1 MPILMTYGD
10 SNTHGTPPI
19 VDRARYDRFGPGV
32 RWPTVTQAALGPSWQ
47 LAEEGLPGRTAQFD
61 DPVMG
66 AHMNGRV
73 GLRIALQ
80 THGPIDVLTLMLGT
94 NDLKQRFSVNALDIA
109 LSLAKLV
116 LAIRASGCG
125 PDGAAPGAPLLVGSS
140 LGGYYA
146 TYLAEQHGLKAL
158 LINPAVQPHLRFDG
172 YLGPQKNYY
181 SDETWDLTEDHVQA
195 LAELDVAPPSD
206 PTRYQIWLQTGDETL
221 DYRDAERYY
230 RACALRIQAGG
241 DHGFQGFAERLPAI
255 FAFAGISAT
264 LWRDTDFSV
273 FN

>member
-1 MPILMTYGD
+1 MTASILYI
-10 SNTHGTPPI
+10 HGLNSSPASHKASQLS
-19 VDRARYDRFGPGV
+19 RAMADLGLEKQLRVPALHHHPRQAI
-32 RWPTVTQAALGPSWQ
+32 TQLQALISE
-47 LAEEGLPGRTAQFD
+47 L
-61 DPVMG
+61 
-66 AHMNGRV
+66 
-73 GLRIALQ
+73 
-80 THGPIDVLTLMLGT
+80 
-94 NDLKQRFSVNALDIA
+94 
-109 LSLAKLV
+109 
-116 LAIRASGCG
+116 
-125 PDGAAPGAPLLVGSS
+125 GAPLLVGSS

-181 SDETWDLTEDHVQA
+181 SDETWELTEDHVHA
-195 LAELDVAPPSD
+195 LAELEVPPPSD
-206 PTRYQIWLQTGDETL
+206 PTRYQVWLQTGDETL

-241 DHGFQGFAERLPAI
+241 DHGFQGFAKHLPAL

-264 LWRDTDFSV
+264 LWRDTDFSA

>member
-1 MPILMTYGD
+1 MIIYL
-10 SNTHGTPPI
+10 HGFRSSPASTKAKCLKNHLSEKGLS
-19 VDRARYDRFGPGV
+19 DQF
-32 RWPTVTQAALGPSWQ
+32 WC
-47 LAEEGLPGRTAQFD
+47 EEL
-61 DPVMG
+61 
-66 AHMNGRV
+66 
-73 GLRIALQ
+73 
-80 THGPIDVLTLMLGT
+80 PIDP
-94 NDLKQRFSVNALDIA
+94 A
-109 LSLAKLV
+109 
-116 LAIRASGCG
+116 LAIERVEQTIATNPAKSV
-125 PDGAAPGAPLLVGSS
+125 LIGSS

-221 DYRDAERYY
+221 DYRDAEQYY